1 MMDYEEVLRGRVAVV
16 KAEGRYC
23 TFANNS
29 RTRLQEVWLRLRLPM
44 AKIDLEQRQSADNGR
59 QIGEGHG
66 PCLAPPENP
75 AEKDNDERNDN
86 ESDRE
91 RHWLR
96 FPRDGRQLGRRMP
109 PAVLESRQAKGANPT
124 ARPRCALHRRGHSC
138 RHPSPTP
145 RAKNDH
151 ALAGGWSGIFK

>member
-16 KAEGRYC
+16 KAEGRYR

-44 AKIDLEQRQSADNGR
+44 AKIDLEQRQAADNGR

-75 AEKDNDERNDN
+75 AEKDKDERNDN

-96 FPRDGRQLGRRMP
+96 FPRDGRRLGRRMP
-109 PAVLESRQAKGANPT
+109 PAVPESRQGK
-124 ARPRCALHRRGHSC
+124 ARIRRLGRAAHYIAGGILAAIHRR
-138 RHPSPTP
+138 RLEQKMTTP
-145 RAKNDH
+145 
-151 ALAGGWSGIFK
+151 LAGGWSGIFR